1 MRLFYNLVIIIVI
14 ILSPLI
20 IFYRILKK
28 KENPKR
34 FLEKFSFL
42 KKERKKGKLIW
53 FHCSSVGEFLSI
65 VPLLEKLE
73 NEKNIK
79 SILLTTSTLSS
90 SKIFSRFKF
99 KKILHQFYPVDNQF
113 IINRFLDHWRPSS
126 VFFVESEIWPEMI
139 KNLKKRKINI
149 YLLNARISKNSFKK
163 WKY

>member
-79 SILLTTSTLSS
+79 SILLTTSTLS
-90 SKIFSRFKF
+90 
-99 KKILHQFYPVDNQF
+99 
-113 IINRFLDHWRPSS
+113 
-126 VFFVESEIWPEMI
+126 
-139 KNLKKRKINI
+139 
-149 YLLNARISKNSFKK
+149 
-163 WKY
+163 